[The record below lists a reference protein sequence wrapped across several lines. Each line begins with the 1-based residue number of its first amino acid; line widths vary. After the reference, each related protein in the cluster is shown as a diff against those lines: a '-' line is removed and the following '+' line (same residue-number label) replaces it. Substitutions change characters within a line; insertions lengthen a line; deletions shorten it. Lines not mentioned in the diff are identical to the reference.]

1 MFPKVYRT
9 IHTPAVAAIVA
20 DRIGRHGEIGPTT
33 DKRYI
38 TWQIIGDDPQL
49 QLSGDPC
56 TNFTAVQ
63 IDCYHDQDAGAEALA
78 VAVRAALNAAR
89 IANRVVIDGRD
100 TDTRLYRVGL
110 QADFI
115 GL

>member
-1 MFPKVYRT
+1 
-9 IHTPAVAAIVA
+9 
-20 DRIGRHGEIGPTT
+20 
-33 DKRYI
+33 
-38 TWQIIGDDPQL
+38 
-49 QLSGDPC
+49 
-56 TNFTAVQ
+56 VQ